1 MCAVQLE
8 VRNISKTYE
17 TGLFSRKARFVLEN
31 ISFDVQE
38 SRAFGIVGE
47 SGTGKTTLGKIIAA
61 IEKST
66 AGEIL
71 FRGNTLAEMKR
82 KEFLTFR
89 RKVQMMF
96 QDPEGSLNPKKTIRQ
111 SLDEVLKLIKMP
123 KRKKEYAIQD
133 SLLTVG
139 LSSEILVRYPNQLSG
154 GQNQRVA
161 LARILLLEPE
171 VIILDEPTSAL
182 DISVQAQ
189 ILNLLKDLQK
199 QKALT
204 YVFISHNMDVIRFM
218 CHDIGIIKN
227 GKLLTCAASSAAG
240 PTTTAC

>member
-8 VRNISKTYE
+8 VRNISKAYA
-17 TGLFSRKARFVLEN
+17 TGLFSRKTRFVLEN
-31 ISFDVQE
+31 ISFHVQE
-38 SRAFGIVGE
+38 GRTFGIVGE

-61 IEKST
+61 IEKPT
-66 AGEIL
+66 AGEVL
-71 FRGNTLAEMKR
+71 FQGNTLAEMKR
-82 KEFLTFR
+82 KKFLTFR

-96 QDPEGSLNPKKTIRQ
+96 QDPEGSLNPKKTVRT
-111 SLDEVLKLIKMP
+111 SLNEVLKLIKIP
-123 KRKKEYAIQD
+123 KGTKEDAIQN

-139 LSSEILVRYPNQLSG
+139 LSREILVRYPNQLSG

-189 ILNLLKDLQK
+189 ILNLLKDLQQK
-199 QKALT
+199 KALT
-204 YVFISHNMDVIRFM
+204 YIFISHDMGIIRFM

-227 GKLLTCAASSAAG
+227 GKLL
-240 PTTTAC
+240 ACR